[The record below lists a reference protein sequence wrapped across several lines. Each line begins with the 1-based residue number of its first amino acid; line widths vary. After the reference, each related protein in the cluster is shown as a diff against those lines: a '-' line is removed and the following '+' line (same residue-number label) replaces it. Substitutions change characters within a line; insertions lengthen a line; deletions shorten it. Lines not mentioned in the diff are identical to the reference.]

1 MDKISTKT
9 VAEEEELNKAMGA
22 SDRNELYGLP
32 TVSIPS
38 SESQGRWVGPGR
50 VFAAVNP
57 YPTDCPWI
65 SEDASILTVPKIQLH
80 YNSRGVGGG
89 DAWTS
94 SWGIVIIGRDLTVI
108 KCRKMNKLIN
118 Q

>member
-22 SDRNELYGLP
+22 SDRNELYGLR

-65 SEDASILTVPKIQLH
+65 FEDASILTVPKIQLH

-89 DAWTS
+89 GMREQALGGLWS
-94 SWGIVIIGRDLTVI
+94 
-108 KCRKMNKLIN
+108 
-118 Q
+118 